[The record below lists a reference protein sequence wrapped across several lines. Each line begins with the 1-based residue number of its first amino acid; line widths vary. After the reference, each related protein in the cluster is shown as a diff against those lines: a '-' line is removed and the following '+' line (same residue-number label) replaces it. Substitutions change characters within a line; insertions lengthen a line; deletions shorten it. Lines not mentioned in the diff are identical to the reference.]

1 MGGPL
6 CCIRPGRFGQQD
18 ARLPVLGQ
26 PAGTDASGRAD
37 VGDDVVGHRFS
48 VLSFCAQA
56 GANGSVARRG
66 RPPAF
71 VRLDR
76 GFWRRYHRGRVT
88 AMDGGQPL
96 LERDDVLARIDER
109 LHEASAGRGSLLVL
123 EGTAGIG
130 KTRLVLAAGRHGRD
144 LGLTT
149 LSARGSELEQD
160 FAYGIVRQLFE
171 VPLVAASPPER
182 AELLAGAAGHAATL
196 FGVAAAR
203 DDVAGALLD
212 PSFAILH
219 GLYWLCANLGR
230 RSQLLLCIDDLHWAD
245 QASLRFL
252 HYLGRRL
259 DELPVAV
266 VAAARPGRPADGSP
280 VLAALTASPP
290 AEVLELAPL
299 TERAG
304 AELMRLAF
312 GTDVEPAF
320 AGACHEG
327 TGGVP
332 FFVHQLVRPITAQG
346 INPTA
351 AASSRVGALAPRA
364 VSHSVVLRL
373 SRLSPPA
380 RQLARAAA
388 VRGEADV
395 RLAAALAGVDPSP
408 APTAADDRAAAGI
421 LPEGRPPRFGH
432 PILPPA

>member
-6 CCIRPGRFGQQD
+6 CCIRPGRFGQQ
-18 ARLPVLGQ
+18 AGRRRVLGQ
-26 PAGTDASGRAD
+26 PAGTEVPGRAA

-76 GFWRRYHRGRVT
+76 GFWRRYHRRRVT
-88 AMDGGQPL
+88 AMDSGQPL

-109 LHEASAGRGSLLVL
+109 LHEASAGRGSLLGL

-160 FAYGIVRQLFE
+160 FAYGLVRQLFE
-171 VPLVAASPPER
+171 APLIAASPPER
-182 AELLAGAAGHAATL
+182 AELLAGAAGHAAAL
-196 FGVAAAR
+196 FGLAAVQEG
-203 DDVAGALLD
+203 VAGALLH
-212 PSFAILH
+212 PSFPILH
-219 GLYWLCANLGR
+219 ALSRLGPNLGR
-230 RSQLLLCIDDLHWAD
+230 RSQLLLCIDDVHWAD

-266 VAAARPGRPADGSP
+266 VAAARPGRPADRSP
-280 VLAALTASPP
+280 VLAPLAARPP

-299 TERAG
+299 TERAV
-304 AELMRLAF
+304 AELIRPAV
-312 GTDVEPAF
+312 GTDA
-320 AGACHEG
+320 
-327 TGGVP
+327 
-332 FFVHQLVRPITAQG
+332 
-346 INPTA
+346 
-351 AASSRVGALAPRA
+351 
-364 VSHSVVLRL
+364 
-373 SRLSPPA
+373 
-380 RQLARAAA
+380 
-388 VRGEADV
+388 
-395 RLAAALAGVDPSP
+395 
-408 APTAADDRAAAGI
+408 
-421 LPEGRPPRFGH
+421 
-432 PILPPA
+432 